1 MNGVEMVES
10 WGRGMPLILKN
21 EPRVQFRETAGLF
34 IVSFERPSFDEKA
47 GATPES
53 PMTARTKTRAKT
65 RVKSSPKSSPK
76 SSSIGSPKTAD
87 NSIEAPGE
95 TPVKT
100 PMKTLGK
107 TPGKIRDILLKTPT
121 LSIPEIALKLAKS
134 ESAIERAIRKL
145 RENNL
150 LRRIGPDKGGH
161 WEVLK

>member
-10 WGRGMPLILKN
+10 WGRGMPLILKD

-95 TPVKT
+95 TP
-100 PMKTLGK
+100 MKTLGK

>member
-1 MNGVEMVES
+1 MVES
-10 WGRGMPLILKN
+10 WGRGMPLILKD

-47 GATPES
+47 GMTPEA
-53 PMTARTKTRAKT
+53 PMAARTKTRTKT
-65 RVKSSPKSSPK
+65 RTKSSPKK
-76 SSSIGSPKTAD
+76 AD
-87 NSIEAPGE
+87 ASIEA
-95 TPVKT
+95 PVKT
-100 PMKTLGK
+100 PMKTPGKTPGKTLGK